1 VPHSLTKR
9 EILRGYQAFSH
20 TISSGRSLRKGSMR
34 CFYRTHAENGTLPR
48 VGFAVSR
55 NVRTAAARNRVRRW
69 MRESYR
75 IRKEF
80 LIEPTAKQAAR
91 FDVVFLFSVPSNQVL
106 DRQIRTS
113 IDQAISSLLKELH
126 QRFSETP

>member
-1 VPHSLTKR
+1 
-9 EILRGYQAFSH
+9 
-20 TISSGRSLRKGSMR
+20 
-34 CFYRTHAENGTLPR
+34 
-48 VGFAVSR
+48 
-55 NVRTAAARNRVRRW
+55 

-75 IRKEF
+75 IRKEL

-106 DRQIRTS
+106 DRQIRIS